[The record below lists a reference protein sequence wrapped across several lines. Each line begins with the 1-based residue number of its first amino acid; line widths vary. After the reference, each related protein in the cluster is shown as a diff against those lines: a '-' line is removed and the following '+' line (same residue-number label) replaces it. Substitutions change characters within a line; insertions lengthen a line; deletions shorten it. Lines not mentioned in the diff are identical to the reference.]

1 MFLLCLSTSVKSD
14 RIREITKKAADHTV
28 VVYLGHLPVL
38 LFVTAVK
45 PLETTGMA
53 VIFILCHFIGG
64 NSRAPVLSKAGDSNA
79 FYPFVLCK
87 ADLRAGHFP
96 HRTPSFYR
104 YDQHISCVFCRISPG
119 WACIAPARHFYDVWT
134 AGVSFCAFDSAWISG
149 LRDPG
154 NEAVSEKRKN
164 SH

>member
-96 HRTPSFYR
+96 HRTPSFY
-104 YDQHISCVFCRISPG
+104 
-119 WACIAPARHFYDVWT
+119 
-134 AGVSFCAFDSAWISG
+134 
-149 LRDPG
+149 
-154 NEAVSEKRKN
+154 
-164 SH
+164 